1 MNWNYILQ
9 RLVLTLVVI
18 LGVTIAVFAIIQLV
32 PGDPARVILG
42 VQANEE
48 NVAALRERLGLN
60 RPVVEQYVTWLGDA
74 LQGDLGE
81 SLITGQ
87 PVAPQI
93 WQRLPA
99 TLQLATSSLIVGML
113 IGFPLGILSAVYR
126 GSVFDFIASIVSQ
139 IGVSIP
145 DFWLGI
151 LLVLLFSLELRLL
164 PPSGYDPI
172 SEGVG
177 NWLSHLVLPSLT
189 AGVISGSVQTRFIRS
204 AMIEVLNKDYVRTA
218 RAKGLSE
225 WAVINRHALRNA
237 LITIVTILGLQ
248 MTALFSAVV
257 AVEIVFAF
265 PGLGRLALESVL
277 DRDYP
282 LVQGTVLTFAVIIAL
297 VNLLVDMIYF
307 FIDPRIEYA

>member
-1 MNWNYILQ
+1 MNWSYIIQ

-18 LGVTIAVFAIIQLV
+18 LGVTVAVFSIIQLV

-42 VQANEE
+42 VQANDE

-60 RPVVEQYVTWLGDA
+60 RPVVEQYFTWLGGA
-74 LQGDLGE
+74 IQGDFGN

-87 PVAPQI
+87 PVTPQI
-93 WQRLPA
+93 QTRLPA
-99 TLQLATSSLIVGML
+99 TLQLASFALLIGMA

-126 GSVFDFIASIVSQ
+126 GSVFDFIASVISQ

-145 DFWLGI
+145 DFWLG
-151 LLVLLFSLELRLL
+151 VLLILFFSLELRWL

-177 NWLSHLVLPSLT
+177 QWFSHIILPATT
-189 AGVISGSVQTRFIRS
+189 AGVISGSIQTRFIRS
-204 AMIEVLNKDYVRTA
+204 AMIDVLHKDYIRTA
-218 RAKGLSE
+218 RAKGLTE
-225 WAVINRHALRNA
+225 WVVINKHALRNA
-237 LITIVTILGLQ
+237 LISIVTILGLQ

-257 AVEIVFAF
+257 AVEIVFAY
-265 PGLGRLALESVL
+265 PGLGRLALDSVL

-282 LVQGTVLTFAVIIAL
+282 LVQGTVLTFAVIIAV
-297 VNLLVDMIYF
+297 VNLLVDLIYF
-307 FIDPRIEYA
+307 FIDPRIEYT